1 MSFIHCP
8 YCQSAN
14 IKQTESGHPHEQ
26 YFEQLRHFIS
36 PAQMA
41 LFGIKIAK
49 KTGAPPLAG
58 AVVGV
63 VIGGVLVMVSQY
75 YFERHYGNAMNFICQ
90 DCQQHFAWA
99 KPS

>member
-1 MSFIHCP
+1 MSCIHCP

-14 IKQTESGHPHEQ
+14 VKQAESGSTHSH
-26 YFEQLRHFIS
+26 YFEQLVCSIS

-41 LFGIKIAK
+41 LLGIKIAK

-75 YFERHYGNAMNFICQ
+75 YFERHYGTAMNFICQ

-99 KPS
+99 QNP